1 MNRRDSLILS
11 LLIITDDVTFL
22 VYVLKDAALNR
33 MIALNTHLD
42 DAHIDTDK
50 LKFVL
55 IRIYNHVQI
64 SRKQN

>member
-22 VYVLKDAALNR
+22 AYVLKDAALNR

-42 DAHIDTDK
+42 DAHIDMDK

-55 IRIYNHVQI
+55 FRVYNHVQMC
-64 SRKQN
+64 RKQN